1 MFFQI
6 FLDIVPRHH
15 YFVNVFT
22 VKLLV
27 CCFQCESQKRDQPG
41 VLAVSH
47 LFEENHLSFLP
58 NTTRLT
64 LCRTNTIRDLGDG
77 VTMNFLKS

>member
-41 VLAVSH
+41 VLAVSR
-47 LFEENHLSFLP
+47 LFEENHLIFYQTP
-58 NTTRLT
+58 
-64 LCRTNTIRDLGDG
+64 LGSHS
-77 VTMNFLKS
+77 VEQTPLEI